1 MDAVV
6 AMGMPTSNTN
16 ILKCTALGGAKRGR
30 KSCRGVLFYYG
41 AEWSFNQ
48 MPSTSKEWAGFRG
61 VGGGVKMY
69 ISNNFKLF
77 LHQRASKK
85 SRYVRQTF
93 PKNFSTLW
101 SYMHEKNENEH
112 GNGI

>member
-1 MDAVV
+1 MDVVV

-61 VGGGVKMY
+61 VGGRKNVY
-69 ISNNFKLF
+69 FKQF
-77 LHQRASKK
+77 QVVFAST
-85 SRYVRQTF
+85 RQ
-93 PKNFSTLW
+93 
-101 SYMHEKNENEH
+101 
-112 GNGI
+112 